1 MKPLLQFRLGQ
12 PIIGGYRELCP
23 HLLDVDKK
31 AAEVALAR
39 EASNEFQLIAK
50 DESHDL
56 ARAANHLASRSLK
69 IGLPGLRNRNSFR
82 VSQYLFPELTDRQD

>member
-1 MKPLLQFRLGQ
+1 M
-12 PIIGGYRELCP
+12 
-23 HLLDVDKK
+23 
-31 AAEVALAR
+31 
-39 EASNEFQLIAK
+39 IAK